1 MNYIVKNDGRS
12 SPLNIYRGVFL
23 AIVMMFLIGPLFD
36 FGHNISTA
44 LTEDIISV
52 SGLNN
57 GSGTE
62 TTISKAIIHSMVYN
76 SETEQNDILYL
87 INNWK
92 SIDINA
98 TRGGVVGI
106 GDHYI
111 YSLNFFMLIILAII
125 TILLLFFIA
134 IQMAKR
140 VMEIALFKIIGP
152 FCCTSL
158 TNNGKAFETWLKS
171 AMGLFLVT
179 SVQFISIGLLITMF
193 ETVFKQNNSIMG
205 VILVIGALLFII
217 GTPTI
222 INSLLGQQSGIM
234 SAFGDM
240 QSLMAIGQGIN
251 QGTTMAL
258 AGTTGA
264 LSYGANVIGK
274 TGSRVSKG
282 ADRISN
288 MLSKGSDLTNS
299 QMNIVKESL
308 SKNNSYKAGQ
318 QINTFP
324 NQKNNKNMTNIDTV
338 NSFMNPYNM
347 KFNPIKNQYTNKLG
361 LKINNEIDDGLNDV
375 SDT

>member
-76 SETEQNDILYL
+76 SETEQDDILYL

-106 GDHYI
+106 GDRYI

>member
-76 SETEQNDILYL
+76 SETEQDDILYL

-106 GDHYI
+106 GDRYI

-179 SVQFISIGLLITMF
+179 SVKFISIGLLITMF

-274 TGSRVSKG
+274 TGS
-282 ADRISN
+282 
-288 MLSKGSDLTNS
+288 
-299 QMNIVKESL
+299 
-308 SKNNSYKAGQ
+308 
-318 QINTFP
+318 
-324 NQKNNKNMTNIDTV
+324 
-338 NSFMNPYNM
+338 
-347 KFNPIKNQYTNKLG
+347 
-361 LKINNEIDDGLNDV
+361 
-375 SDT
+375 

>member
-76 SETEQNDILYL
+76 SETEQDDILYL

>member
-76 SETEQNDILYL
+76 SETEQDDILYL

-98 TRGGVVGI
+98 TKGGVVGI

-361 LKINNEIDDGLNDV
+361 LKINNEIADGLNDV